1 MLRKAQGLLLAS
13 GLFLLGS
20 CAIGYDSPNG
30 FDVGVSNTQMVTPD
44 SFSYSI
50 DKTGTTATVS
60 WPLVL
65 GAKYY
70 EVSFYNVDDPEN
82 PVIVGDYDK
91 KLVDGTSMKVA
102 VAEDCNYRM
111 EIRTIGNSELGNI
124 DDPEPVVHSLTT
136 LVQSVATIPSGSD
149 IYEYLQTNP
158 LDDLITT
165 NKEVAIDLEA
175 GGTYTCSGPVDF
187 TSHKMT
193 FRGNK
198 INRATVKMVGAGALY
213 TYSGLKI
220 KFLNFDCAE
229 STAQSLIFMSNSPS
243 DNIKSQNLGKYYRDG
258 KVISNIYMVEDPIYI
273 SSCWIKDLP
282 NSIIHD
288 NGKDVA
294 FWNFTISDCIIQEK
308 SNGKNPFINLQKK
321 GRMIKEIEFKNS
333 TIFNTLDGGSYWL
346 RYNNQ
351 SNANPTKTF
360 GNKTSEYSNSS
371 VTLTNCTFSKTFSK
385 GKMANN
391 NRNSST
397 STTVSRCVFY
407 DIASIRQWLSY
418 GTTKKYSF
426 NFYYAVTSPDSSD
439 PTTKDSGGAPFA
451 STYDPQFLG
460 DVTQSLDLT
469 QPNGGVNFTPGERE
483 IMVNT
488 AGDPRWL
495 ESN

>member
-30 FDVGVSNTQMVTPD
+30 FDVGVRNTQMVTPD

-60 WPLVL
+60 WPLVV

-82 PVIVGDYDK
+82 PVIVDDYDK
-91 KLVDGTSMKVA
+91 KLVDGTSMKVS
-102 VAEDCNYRM
+102 VAEDCNYKM

-136 LVQSVATIPSGSD
+136 LVQSVATIPNGSD
-149 IYEYLQTNP
+149 IYEYLQENP
-158 LDDLITT
+158 LPAATS
-165 NKEVAIDLEA
+165 KEVAIDLEA
-175 GGTYTCSGPVDF
+175 GGTYTCSGQVDF
-187 TSHKMT
+187 GGQKMT

-198 INRATVKMVGAGALY
+198 LNRATVKMTKGGAFC
-213 TYSGLKI
+213 TYSGLKL

-229 STAQSLIFMSNSPS
+229 SEAESLIFMSNKDLPNS
-243 DNIKSQNLGKYYRDG
+243 IKSQNMGKYYRDG
-258 KVISNIYMVEDPIYI
+258 KDIKDIYMVEDPIYI

-282 NSIIHD
+282 KAIIHD
-288 NGKDVA
+288 NGVQVA
-294 FWNFTISDCIIQEK
+294 YWNFTISDCIIQQ
-308 SNGKNPFINLQKK
+308 KNRGNSPFINLFKK

-333 TIFNTLDGGSYWL
+333 TIFNTLDAGGYWL

-351 SNANPTKTF
+351 SNANPVKTF

-371 VTLTNCTFSKTFSK
+371 VTVTNCTFSKTFSK
-385 GKMANN
+385 DKKMANN
-391 NRNSST
+391 NRYSST
-397 STTVSRCVFY
+397 STTVSHCVFY
-407 DIASIRQWLSY
+407 DVSGIRQWLSY

-426 NFYYAVTSPDSSD
+426 NFYYAFTAPDSQD
-439 PTTKDSGGAPFA
+439 LTQKDTGGSPFA
-451 STYDPQFLG
+451 SEYDPKFGG

-469 QPNGGVNFTPGERE
+469 QPNGGVNFTPGEYQ
-483 IMVNT
+483 ITVNA

-495 ESN
+495 E